1 MFKKI
6 GSVFCILAIVSLIAG
21 AIVEATDSSNN
32 TSSSNNNGGV
42 TKAVPKAK
50 LKQFREKK

>member
-6 GSVFCILAIVSLIAG
+6 GSIFCVLAIVSLIAG
-21 AIVEATDSSNN
+21 AVVEATDSSNN
-32 TSSSNNNGGV
+32 ASNNNGGA

>member
-6 GSVFCILAIVSLIAG
+6 GGLFCALALAAFIAG
-21 AIVEATDSSNN
+21 TIAEATDSSNN
-32 TSSSNNNGGV
+32 ASNNNGGA

-50 LKQFREKK
+50 LKQFKEKK

>member
-6 GSVFCILAIVSLIAG
+6 GSIFCIFAIVSLIVG
-21 AIVEATDSSNN
+21 TIVEATDSSNN
-32 TSSSNNNGGV
+32 ASNNNGGA

-50 LKQFREKK
+50 LKQFKEKK

>member
-6 GSVFCILAIVSLIAG
+6 GGLFCALALVAFIAG
-21 AIVEATDSSNN
+21 TIAEATDSSNN
-32 TSSSNNNGGV
+32 ASSSNNNGGA

-50 LKQFREKK
+50 VKQFREKK

>member
-6 GSVFCILAIVSLIAG
+6 GSLLCAFAFVAFIAG
-21 AIVEATDSSNN
+21 TIAEATDSSNN
-32 TSSSNNNGGV
+32 ASNNNGGA